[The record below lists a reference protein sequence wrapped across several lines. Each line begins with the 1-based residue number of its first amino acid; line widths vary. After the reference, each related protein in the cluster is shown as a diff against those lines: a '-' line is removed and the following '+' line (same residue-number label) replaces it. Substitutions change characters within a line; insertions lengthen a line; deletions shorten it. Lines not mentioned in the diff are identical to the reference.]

1 MQLELT
7 DNDYV
12 ACEQPRR
19 AGVRTDVVRELAGR
33 AGRLDVAQ
41 TVDGLHL
48 LQHLAF
54 LYRLRFVL
62 LLEPDQRH
70 TAETSPHS
78 AKTSPHRVQ
87 SISQSV
93 TLTLIIVRTRAAYT
107 AHYHER

>member
-12 ACEQPRR
+12 ACKQPRR

-54 LYRLRFVL
+54 LHRLRFVL
-62 LLEPDQRH
+62 LLEPDQRQ
-70 TAETSPHS
+70 T
-78 AKTSPHRVQ
+78 AKTSHTQHKNVTTQSAVNQ
-87 SISQSV
+87 SISHLDADHCENARSIHSS
-93 TLTLIIVRTRAAYT
+93 LS
-107 AHYHER
+107 